1 MKNIVLKI
9 KRSFLTVCGI
19 AVGVF
24 AVVVISAVG
33 NIGENLVDEKL
44 KSMGM
49 ESIIVS
55 SQNGGLQEND
65 VEQLKNMDFVENAM
79 PLMSVTLKQIMPD
92 DNETDRMLWGVDEN
106 ADEVIELKVVSGR
119 KINAGDLVSHSKVC
133 MIDRDVAEETYGTAD
148 ITGMKITLGF
158 GNMSEEFEAV
168 GVVDNGVSMLQSS
181 LGGSIPSFVYIPY
194 TTFSDISKRDGF
206 DVIAVK
212 AQANINTE
220 KSIEKKLSDNLRTV
234 EVSNLLT
241 QKKQLTSL
249 MKVVSCSMTAVAGI
263 SVIISGISS
272 MTAMMSAVNERT
284 REIGIK
290 KAIGARKTDII
301 SEFLGESLLISV
313 SGGVFGGGLGIL
325 TVITGCILF
334 DIDVYINPVSV
345 LSVII
350 FSTVTGVIFGI
361 VPALKASSLN
371 PVVAIRSH

>member
-1 MKNIVLKI
+1 MKNIILKI

-33 NIGENLVDEKL
+33 DIGENLVDEKL

-49 ESIIVS
+49 ESIVVS
-55 SQNGGLQEND
+55 SQNGGLHEND
-65 VEQLKNMDFVENAM
+65 VEQLKDMDFVENAM
-79 PLMSVTLKQIMPD
+79 PLMSVTLKQVMPD

-106 ADEVIELKVVSGR
+106 ADEVIELKIVSGR

-148 ITGMKITLGF
+148 ITGMKIMLAF
-158 GNMSEEFEAV
+158 GNSSEEFEV
-168 GVVDNGVSMLQSS
+168 TGVVDNGVSMLQSS

-194 TTFSDISKRDGF
+194 TTFSDISQRKDF

-212 AQANINTE
+212 AQANVNTE
-220 KSIEKKLSDNLRTV
+220 KSIEKKLSDNLRIV

-249 MKVVSCSMTAVAGI
+249 MKAVSCTLTAVAGI

-313 SGGVFGGGLGIL
+313 SGGIFGGGVGIL
-325 TVITGCILF
+325 TVIVGCILF

-345 LSVII
+345 LYVII

-371 PVVAIRSH
+371 PVVAIRSR

>member
-1 MKNIVLKI
+1 
-9 KRSFLTVCGI
+9 
-19 AVGVF
+19 
-24 AVVVISAVG
+24 
-33 NIGENLVDEKL
+33 
-44 KSMGM
+44 
-49 ESIIVS
+49 
-55 SQNGGLQEND
+55 
-65 VEQLKNMDFVENAM
+65 
-79 PLMSVTLKQIMPD
+79 
-92 DNETDRMLWGVDEN
+92 
-106 ADEVIELKVVSGR
+106 
-119 KINAGDLVSHSKVC
+119 
-133 MIDRDVAEETYGTAD
+133 
-148 ITGMKITLGF
+148 
-158 GNMSEEFEAV
+158 
-168 GVVDNGVSMLQSS
+168 
-181 LGGSIPSFVYIPY
+181 
-194 TTFSDISKRDGF
+194 
-206 DVIAVK
+206 
-212 AQANINTE
+212 
-220 KSIEKKLSDNLRTV
+220 
-234 EVSNLLT
+234 
-241 QKKQLTSL
+241 

-272 MTAMMSAVNERT
+272 MTAMMSAVKERT

>member
-9 KRSFLTVCGI
+9 KRSFLTMCGI

-33 NIGENLVDEKL
+33 DIGENLVDEKL

-65 VEQLKNMDFVENAM
+65 VEQLKSMDFVENAM

-194 TTFSDISKRDGF
+194 TTFSDISQKNDF

-313 SGGVFGGGLGIL
+313 SGGVLGGGLGIL

>member
-33 NIGENLVDEKL
+33 DIGENLVDEKL

-65 VEQLKNMDFVENAM
+65 VEQLKSMDFVENAM

-148 ITGMKITLGF
+148 ITGMRITLGF

-194 TTFSDISKRDGF
+194 TTFSDISQKNDF

-325 TVITGCILF
+325 TVIIGCILF

>member
-33 NIGENLVDEKL
+33 DIGENLVDEKL

-65 VEQLKNMDFVENAM
+65 VEQLKSMDFVENAM

-119 KINAGDLVSHSKVC
+119 KINAGDLISHSKVC

-194 TTFSDISKRDGF
+194 TTFSDISQKNDF

-301 SEFLGESLLISV
+301 SEFLGKSLLISV

>member
-33 NIGENLVDEKL
+33 DIGENLVDEKL

-65 VEQLKNMDFVENAM
+65 VEQLKSMDFVENAM

-194 TTFSDISKRDGF
+194 TTFSDISQKNDF

-272 MTAMMSAVNERT
+272 MTSMMSAVNERT

>member
-33 NIGENLVDEKL
+33 DIGENLVDGKL

-65 VEQLKNMDFVENAM
+65 VEQLKSMDFVENAM

-272 MTAMMSAVNERT
+272 MTSMMSAVKERT

>member
-33 NIGENLVDEKL
+33 DIGENLVDEKL

-55 SQNGGLQEND
+55 SQNGVLQEND
-65 VEQLKNMDFVENAM
+65 VEQLKSMDFVENAM

-119 KINAGDLVSHSKVC
+119 KINAGDLISHSKVC

-194 TTFSDISKRDGF
+194 TTFSDISQKNDF

-272 MTAMMSAVNERT
+272 MTAMMSAVKERT

>member
-24 AVVVISAVG
+24 AVVVISVVG
-33 NIGENLVDEKL
+33 DIGENLVDEKL

-65 VEQLKNMDFVENAM
+65 VEQLKSMDFVENAM

-148 ITGMKITLGF
+148 ITGMRITLGF

-194 TTFSDISKRDGF
+194 TTFSDISQKNDF

-325 TVITGCILF
+325 TVIIGCILF

>member
-33 NIGENLVDEKL
+33 DIGENLVDEKL

-65 VEQLKNMDFVENAM
+65 VEQLKSMDFVENAM

>member
-33 NIGENLVDEKL
+33 DIGENLVDEKL

-65 VEQLKNMDFVENAM
+65 VEQLKSMDFVENAM

-194 TTFSDISKRDGF
+194 TTFSDISQKNDF

-220 KSIEKKLSDNLRTV
+220 KSIEKKLSDNFRTV

>member
-33 NIGENLVDEKL
+33 DIGENLVDEKL

-49 ESIIVS
+49 ESIVVS

-194 TTFSDISKRDGF
+194 TTFSDISQKNDF

-212 AQANINTE
+212 AQANVNTE

-334 DIDVYINPVSV
+334 DIDIYINPVSV

>member
-33 NIGENLVDEKL
+33 DIGENLVDEKL

-55 SQNGGLQEND
+55 SQNGVLQEND
-65 VEQLKNMDFVENAM
+65 VEQLKSMDFVENAM

-234 EVSNLLT
+234 EVNNLLT

-272 MTAMMSAVNERT
+272 MTAMMSAVKERT

-325 TVITGCILF
+325 TVIIGCILF

>member
-33 NIGENLVDEKL
+33 DIGENLVDEKL

-49 ESIIVS
+49 ESIVVS

-194 TTFSDISKRDGF
+194 TTFSDISQKNDF

-212 AQANINTE
+212 AQANVNTE

>member
-33 NIGENLVDEKL
+33 DIGENLVDGKL

-119 KINAGDLVSHSKVC
+119 KINAGDLISHSKVC

-194 TTFSDISKRDGF
+194 TTFSDISQKNDF

-272 MTAMMSAVNERT
+272 MTSMMSAVNERT

-325 TVITGCILF
+325 TVIIGCILF

>member
-33 NIGENLVDEKL
+33 DIGENLVDGKL

-194 TTFSDISKRDGF
+194 TTFSDISQKNDF

-272 MTAMMSAVNERT
+272 MTSMMSAVNERT

>member
-24 AVVVISAVG
+24 AVAVISAVG
-33 NIGENLVDEKL
+33 DIGENLVDEKL

-65 VEQLKNMDFVENAM
+65 VEQLKSMDFVENAM

-272 MTAMMSAVNERT
+272 MTSMMSAVNERT

-325 TVITGCILF
+325 TVIIGCILF

>member
-33 NIGENLVDEKL
+33 DIGENLVDEKL

-65 VEQLKNMDFVENAM
+65 VEQLKSMDFVENAM

-148 ITGMKITLGF
+148 ITGMRITLGF

-194 TTFSDISKRDGF
+194 TTFSDISQKNNF

>member
-33 NIGENLVDEKL
+33 DIGENLVDEKL

-65 VEQLKNMDFVENAM
+65 VEQLKSMDFVENAM

-194 TTFSDISKRDGF
+194 TTFSDISQKNDF

-220 KSIEKKLSDNLRTV
+220 KSIEKKLSDNFRTV
-234 EVSNLLT
+234 EVNNLLT

>member
-33 NIGENLVDEKL
+33 DIGENLVDEKL

-65 VEQLKNMDFVENAM
+65 VEQLKSMDFVENAM

-194 TTFSDISKRDGF
+194 TTLSDISKRDGF

-272 MTAMMSAVNERT
+272 MTAMMSAVKERT

>member
-33 NIGENLVDEKL
+33 DIGENLVDEKL

-65 VEQLKNMDFVENAM
+65 VEQLKSMDFVENAM

-194 TTFSDISKRDGF
+194 TTFSDISQKNDF

>member
-33 NIGENLVDEKL
+33 DIGENLVDEKL

-65 VEQLKNMDFVENAM
+65 VEQLKSMDLVENAM

-119 KINAGDLVSHSKVC
+119 KINAGDLISHSKVC

-194 TTFSDISKRDGF
+194 TTFSDISQKNDF

>member
-33 NIGENLVDEKL
+33 DIGENLVDEKL

-65 VEQLKNMDFVENAM
+65 VEQLKSMDFVENAM

-272 MTAMMSAVNERT
+272 MTAMMSAVKERT

>member
-33 NIGENLVDEKL
+33 DIGENLVDGKL

>member
-1 MKNIVLKI
+1 MKNIILKI

-33 NIGENLVDEKL
+33 DIGENLVDEKL

-49 ESIIVS
+49 ESIVVS

-194 TTFSDISKRDGF
+194 TTFSDISQKNDF

-212 AQANINTE
+212 AQASVNTE

-241 QKKQLTSL
+241 QKKQLTSM

-325 TVITGCILF
+325 TVIIGCILF
-334 DIDVYINPVSV
+334 DIDIYINPVSV

-371 PVVAIRSH
+371 PVVAICSH

>member
-33 NIGENLVDEKL
+33 DIGENLVDEKL

-181 LGGSIPSFVYIPY
+181 LGGSIPSFVYIPH

-272 MTAMMSAVNERT
+272 MTAMMSAVKERT

>member
-33 NIGENLVDEKL
+33 DIGENLVDEKL

-92 DNETDRMLWGVDEN
+92 DNETDRMVWGVDEN

-272 MTAMMSAVNERT
+272 MTSMMSAVNERT

-325 TVITGCILF
+325 TVIIGCILF

>member
-33 NIGENLVDEKL
+33 DIGENLVDEKL

-65 VEQLKNMDFVENAM
+65 VEQLKSMDFVENAM

-148 ITGMKITLGF
+148 ITGMRITLGF

-194 TTFSDISKRDGF
+194 TTLSDISKRDGF

-325 TVITGCILF
+325 TVIIGCILF

>member
-33 NIGENLVDEKL
+33 DIGENLVDGKL

-181 LGGSIPSFVYIPY
+181 LGGSIPSFVYIPH

>member
-9 KRSFLTVCGI
+9 KRSFLTMCGI

-33 NIGENLVDEKL
+33 DIGENLVDEKL

-65 VEQLKNMDFVENAM
+65 VEQLKSMDFVENAM

-194 TTFSDISKRDGF
+194 TTFSDISQKNDF

>member
-24 AVVVISAVG
+24 AVVAISAVG
-33 NIGENLVDEKL
+33 DIGENLVDGKL

-65 VEQLKNMDFVENAM
+65 VEQLKSMDFVENAM

-133 MIDRDVAEETYGTAD
+133 MIDRDVAEETYGTVD

-234 EVSNLLT
+234 EVNNLLT

-272 MTAMMSAVNERT
+272 MTAMMSAVKERT

>member
-33 NIGENLVDEKL
+33 DIGENLVDEKL

-325 TVITGCILF
+325 TVIIGCILF

>member
-33 NIGENLVDEKL
+33 DIGENLVDGKL

-212 AQANINTE
+212 VQANINTE

>member
-9 KRSFLTVCGI
+9 KMSFLTVCGI

-33 NIGENLVDEKL
+33 DIGENLVDEKL

-325 TVITGCILF
+325 TVIIGCILF

>member
-33 NIGENLVDEKL
+33 DIGENLVDEKL

-65 VEQLKNMDFVENAM
+65 VEQLKSMDFVENAM

-92 DNETDRMLWGVDEN
+92 ENETDRMLWGVDEN
-106 ADEVIELKVVSGR
+106 ADKVIELKVESGR
-119 KINAGDLVSHSKVC
+119 KINAGDLISHSKVC

-194 TTFSDISKRDGF
+194 TTFSDISQKNDF

-361 VPALKASSLN
+361 VPSLKASSLN

>member
-33 NIGENLVDEKL
+33 DIGENLVDEKL

-65 VEQLKNMDFVENAM
+65 VEQLKSMDFVENAM

-119 KINAGDLVSHSKVC
+119 KINAGDLISHSKVC

-194 TTFSDISKRDGF
+194 TTFSDISQKNDF

>member
-33 NIGENLVDEKL
+33 DIGENLVDEKL

-65 VEQLKNMDFVENAM
+65 VEQLKSMDFVENAM

-119 KINAGDLVSHSKVC
+119 KINAGDLISHSKVC

-148 ITGMKITLGF
+148 ITGMRITLGF

-194 TTFSDISKRDGF
+194 TTFSDISQKNDF

>member
-33 NIGENLVDEKL
+33 DIGENLVDEKL

-194 TTFSDISKRDGF
+194 TTLSDISKRDGF

-325 TVITGCILF
+325 TVIIGCILF

>member
-33 NIGENLVDEKL
+33 DIGENLVDEKL

-65 VEQLKNMDFVENAM
+65 VEQLKSMDFVENAM

-272 MTAMMSAVNERT
+272 MTAMMSAVKERT

-325 TVITGCILF
+325 TVIIGCILF